1 MEKTIKKIARA
12 LGADVVGIGNI
23 ERWQGAP
30 TQMDPRQIMPEAKS
44 VIGMVF
50 RVMRGSLRGI
60 EEGTFFSNYSAMGYG
75 GLTYLYIPM
84 VVMNLCKKIEDAG
97 FEALPMGHQS
107 DWRAIDNEGFLRP
120 NCSRPVAPGRAA
132 PDIMV
137 HLRIAAYLCGLGE
150 IGYSKMFLSPQ
161 FGPRN
166 RVGIVITDAKL
177 KPDPIY
183 AGPKL
188 CNRCMACVKLCPGN
202 AIHSKKTVKVKLAG
216 REVEWGDLDYLIVD
230 LPPGTGDVH
239 LTLVQSV
246 SVTGAVLVST
256 PQDVGLII
264 SMKTLRMFQSANV
277 RVLGV
282 IENMSFH
289 VCSQCGSR
297 EEIFGHGGVAQAAV
311 RLGIPFLG
319 EIPLDARICK
329 QADLGV
335 PMILAE
341 PQAPGS
347 LAYRSVLEK
356 LAAQVS
362 IASFED
368 SKIEVIEE
376 PAGPSKGATP
386 SKQAWPV

>member
-1 MEKTIKKIARA
+1 MLTSQSVKKLAKA
-12 LGADVVGIGNI
+12 LGADAVGIGNI
-23 ERWQGAP
+23 ERWEGAP

-84 VVMNLCKKIEDAG
+84 VVINLCKKIEDEG
-97 FEALPMGHQS
+97 FEAFPMGHQS

-137 HLRIAAYLCGLGE
+137 QLRIAAYLCGLGE

-183 AGPKL
+183 ARPEL

-202 AIHSKKTVKVKLAG
+202 AINGKKAVKVKLAG
-216 REVEWGDLDYLIVD
+216 RKVEWGELDCKACTIAFRGALATDEPVPEDERYMDAVSGQNMRRSSWSPFYRKPANVYQSGQAICGGRGCIRACMISLENRGVLQNKFKEKFRRRKPWSVD
-230 LPPGTGDVH
+230 W
-239 LTLVQSV
+239 
-246 SVTGAVLVST
+246 ST
-256 PQDVGLII
+256 PPDYPKDAVMG
-264 SMKTLRMFQSANV
+264 KTRGDPVSGKGEAKSAS
-277 RVLGV
+277 
-282 IENMSFH
+282 IKTK
-289 VCSQCGSR
+289 
-297 EEIFGHGGVAQAAV
+297 
-311 RLGIPFLG
+311 
-319 EIPLDARICK
+319 DK
-329 QADLGV
+329 K
-335 PMILAE
+335 E
-341 PQAPGS
+341 P
-347 LAYRSVLEK
+347 
-356 LAAQVS
+356 
-362 IASFED
+362 D
-368 SKIEVIEE
+368 
-376 PAGPSKGATP
+376 
-386 SKQAWPV
+386 